1 MGGRALIRRNAGTR
15 RRGIR
20 EGLQDDPPHRVRR
33 TRQLARPVR
42 RALGVGR
49 LQLRSRACPHSRR
62 VRGPDRH
69 AHKEIKRLCKQKAAA
84 ATAQQPQF
92 QEAIERRVDRLV
104 ADGELEREE
113 LADLKAAYG
122 KEMAAIR
129 AAKASAAQLVLQE
142 DDAAIQKLRSD
153 HKRIFNARVATLKG
167 KRDNQLVDLEVKLDA
182 GKAAIERMPIS
193 G

>member
-1 MGGRALIRRNAGTR
+1 
-15 RRGIR
+15 
-20 EGLQDDPPHRVRR
+20 
-33 TRQLARPVR
+33 
-42 RALGVGR
+42 
-49 LQLRSRACPHSRR
+49 
-62 VRGPDRH
+62 
-69 AHKEIKRLCKQKAAA
+69 
-84 ATAQQPQF
+84 
-92 QEAIERRVDRLV
+92 
-104 ADGELEREE
+104 
-113 LADLKAAYG
+113 
-122 KEMAAIR
+122 MAAIR